1 MSTKEQDF
9 KERLAA
15 MMSDLQEV
23 AKDDREAVW
32 LIGSLAAKLVDLY
45 KLRTWTQFKA
55 SLSAAAYDQLLKDM
69 IEQGNAY
76 HREGKVKAAYAIQAL
91 GMSVVARTQKDPA
104 VRAGDKLLDQFIDS
118 SVMIYRKSQAANVN
132 LH

>member
-104 VRAGDKLLDQFIDS
+104 VRAGDKLLDLFIDS